1 MEITPIIKKI
11 DMNVFN
17 YRFLNFCSICDEF
30 SEFYN
35 SIFFLV
41 L

>member
-17 YRFLNFCSICDEF
+17 YGFLNFCSICDEF
-30 SEFYN
+30 SKFYN
-35 SIFFLV
+35 SIYFF
-41 L
+41 